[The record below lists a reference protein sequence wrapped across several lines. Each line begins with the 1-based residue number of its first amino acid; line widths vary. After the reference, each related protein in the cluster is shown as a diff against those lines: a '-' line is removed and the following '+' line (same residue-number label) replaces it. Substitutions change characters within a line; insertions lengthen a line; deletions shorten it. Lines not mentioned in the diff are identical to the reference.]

1 MSDNKN
7 PITMKILITIATVI
21 YGVVP
26 AIADVNETH
35 LLNPEWSPHARV
47 HGAWFLFFG
56 WSMAMMSLFFLWVK
70 DWIYIPC
77 FVGLM
82 FASGFWVAFLLA
94 PLYGGS
100 LTDPNGIEAKVLG
113 LDGNVFTFS
122 LVSAVLL
129 STLAWKRASQARV
142 VSDPH

>member
-1 MSDNKN
+1 MSDSKN
-7 PITMKILITIATVI
+7 PVAMKILISIVTLI

-26 AIADVNETH
+26 VIADVNETH
-35 LLNPEWSPHARV
+35 LLNPDWSPHARV

-56 WSMAMMSLFFLWVK
+56 WAMAMMSLFFIWVR

-82 FASGFWVAFLLA
+82 FTSGFWVAFLAA

-100 LTDPNGIEAKVLG
+100 LTDPNGIETKMLG
-113 LDGNVFTFS
+113 LEGNVFTFT
-122 LVSAVLL
+122 LVTAVLL
-129 STLAWKRASQARV
+129 STLAWKSLSRTRLDE
-142 VSDPH
+142 DPS

>member
-7 PITMKILITIATVI
+7 PITMKILISVVTLI
-21 YGVVP
+21 YGIVP
-26 AIADVNETH
+26 AIADINETH

-56 WSMAMMSLFFLWVK
+56 GSMAMMSLFFLWAK

-82 FASGFWVAFLLA
+82 FASGFWVAVLLA

-100 LTDPNGIEAKVLG
+100 LTDPNGIQSKVLG

-122 LVSAVLL
+122 IVTVILL
-129 STLAWKRASQARV
+129 STLVWKRLN
-142 VSDPH
+142 

>member
-7 PITMKILITIATVI
+7 PITMKILISVVTLI
-21 YGVVP
+21 YGIVP
-26 AIADVNETH
+26 AIADINETH

-56 WSMAMMSLFFLWVK
+56 GSMAMMSLFFLWVK

-82 FASGFWVAFLLA
+82 FASGFWVAVLLA

-100 LTDPNGIEAKVLG
+100 LTDPNGIQSKVLG

-122 LVSAVLL
+122 IVTVILL
-129 STLAWKRASQARV
+129 STLVWKRLN
-142 VSDPH
+142 

>member
-7 PITMKILITIATVI
+7 PITMKILISVVTLI
-21 YGVVP
+21 YGIVP
-26 AIADVNETH
+26 AIADINETH

-56 WSMAMMSLFFLWVK
+56 GSMAMMSLFFLWVK

-82 FASGFWVAFLLA
+82 FVSGFWVAVLLA

-100 LTDPNGIEAKVLG
+100 LTDPNGIQSKVLG

-122 LVSAVLL
+122 IVTVILL
-129 STLAWKRASQARV
+129 STLVWKRLN
-142 VSDPH
+142 